1 MKENHV
7 SFYEKHLSRYDSI
20 ALPNENFL
28 EQQFKTFN
36 GDEME
41 NQELLGSDHNGEEEE
56 YKTLSYEDFNYN
68 LVVTNFLLRLRE
80 KYNQQWRTQRI
91 I

>member
-20 ALPNENFL
+20 VLPNENFL

-68 LVVTNFLLRLRE
+68 LVVTNFLLRLWE

>member
-1 MKENHV
+1 MNENHD

-20 ALPNENFL
+20 VLPNENFL